1 MSLSAFIQSI
11 PKAELHMHLEG
22 AIEPALMLELAQRN
36 GVALPWQSE
45 AAIREAYRFTNLQS
59 FLELFYQG
67 CNLLITREDF
77 HDLTYAYFQ
86 RARRDGIV
94 HAEVFLSLQSHLTR
108 GIALDTILDGVLSA
122 IDDAALSGQISGGLL
137 IGLQRHRPEDDAI
150 ALLERLHPWRDRIAG
165 FGLGGAEVGNP
176 PAKFARFFARCQALG
191 YRTTAHAGEEGPADY
206 VRDTVHLLK
215 VDRIDHGNAAMND
228 AGLVREL
235 AASKI
240 PLTVC
245 PLSNLKLNVVASLEL
260 HPLRAMLEA
269 GLHVTV
275 NSDDPAFFGGYL
287 NENLIA
293 CTQALDLDVNHL
305 HRLAHN
311 SLTAAFMPAT
321 QRDRH
326 LRQLDAMTAV
336 YREQSGENR

>member
-1 MSLSAFIQSI
+1 MSLRTFIRSI

-36 GVALPWQSE
+36 GVTLPWRSE
-45 AAIREAYRFTNLQS
+45 AEIREAYRFTDLQS
-59 FLELFYQG
+59 FLTLFYQG
-67 CNLLITREDF
+67 CNLLITRDDF
-77 HDLTYAYFQ
+77 HDLTQAYYE

-122 IDDAALSGQISGGLL
+122 IDEAAQDGQISGGLL
-137 IGLQRHRPEDDAI
+137 VGVQRHRSEEDAI
-150 ALLERLHPWRDRIAG
+150 ALLEQLHPWRERIAG

-176 PAKFARFFARCQALG
+176 PAKFERFFARCKALG

-206 VRDTVHLLK
+206 VRDTVDLLK

-228 AGLVREL
+228 PELVHAL
-235 AASKI
+235 AASGI
-240 PLTVC
+240 AFTVC
-245 PLSNLKLNVVASLEL
+245 PLSNLKLNVVASLES
-260 HPLRAMLEA
+260 HPLRAMLDA

-293 CTQALDLDVNHL
+293 CTEALDLDVNHL
-305 HRLAHN
+305 YRLAHN
-311 SLTAAFMPAT
+311 SLTAAFMPAGE
-321 QRDRH
+321 RDRH
-326 LRQLDAMTAV
+326 VRRLDAMTAA
-336 YREQSGENR
+336 YRAA

>member
-1 MSLSAFIQSI
+1 MSLNAFIQSI

-22 AIEPALMLELAQRN
+22 AIEPALMLELADRN
-36 GVALPWQSE
+36 GVSLPWQSE
-45 AAIREAYRFTNLQS
+45 AQIKEAYRFTDLQS
-59 FLELFYQG
+59 FLDLFYQG
-67 CNLLITREDF
+67 CKLLITREDF
-77 HDLTYAYFQ
+77 HDLTRAYYQ
-86 RARRDGIV
+86 RAHRDGIV

-122 IDDAALSGQISGGLL
+122 IDDAARTDQISGGLL
-137 IGLQRHRPEDDAI
+137 IGIQRHRPEDDAI

-165 FGLGGAEVGNP
+165 FGLGGAERGNP
-176 PAKFARFFARCQALG
+176 PAKFARFFARCKELG
-191 YRTTAHAGEEGPADY
+191 YRTTAHAGEEGPAEY
-206 VRDTVHLLK
+206 VRDTVHILK
-215 VDRIDHGNAAMND
+215 VHRIDHGNAAMND
-228 AGLVREL
+228 PELVREL

-240 PLTVC
+240 PFTVC
-245 PLSNLKLNVVASLEL
+245 PLSNLKLNVVASLES

-293 CTQALDLDVNHL
+293 CADALELDVNHL

-311 SLTAAFMPAT
+311 SLTAAFMPAA
-321 QRDRH
+321 QRDSH
-326 LRQLDAMTAV
+326 LRQLDAVTAS
-336 YREQSGENR
+336 YRAN